1 MPAASPV
8 LPRSRAAARA
18 FWLALAAAALGLAL
32 WVHGPIAQWA
42 DYHAFADQRAW
53 LGMPNAANVLSN
65 LPFLFI
71 GAWGLWRLR
80 SGASSSPSV
89 HAWRAFSVAIVCT
102 AIGSA
107 SYHWAPSNATLAGD
121 RLPIA
126 WACAAFLS
134 AFLGERV
141 HPRWCGAIV
150 LGSALVCA
158 TLAVWYWWA
167 TEQSGQGDLRP
178 YLYFQLLPMLVVPM
192 ALGLRLPPTFAA
204 ATPAGAWWA
213 VLALYAAAKVMEVA
227 DHTVFEAA
235 GFISGHTLKHLFAAA
250 GAAWLL
256 GAATQAQADAQAGEI
271 SSDSRR

>member
-1 MPAASPV
+1 MAAASPT

-18 FWLALAAAALGLAL
+18 FWLALAAVVLGVAL
-32 WVHGPIAQWA
+32 WAHGPIAQWA

-65 LPFLFI
+65 LPFLCI
-71 GAWGLWRLR
+71 GVWGLWRLR
-80 SGASSSPSV
+80 GSAPSSPSAN
-89 HAWRAFSVAIVCT
+89 AWRAFSVAIICT
-102 AIGSA
+102 AVGSA
-107 SYHWAPSNATLAGD
+107 SYHWAPSNATLVGD

-126 WACAAFLS
+126 WACAAFLC

-141 HPRWCGAIV
+141 HPRWCGPFA
-150 LGSALVCA
+150 LGAALVCA

-192 ALGLRLPPTFAA
+192 ALCMRLPPTFASA
-204 ATPAGAWWA
+204 APDAAWWA
-213 VLALYAAAKVMEVA
+213 VLGLYAAAKVMEVA

-235 GFISGHTLKHLFAAA
+235 GFVSGHTLKHLLAAA

-256 GAATQAQADAQAGEI
+256 GAATQAQTQARADEI